1 MTLFAIMTSL
11 SLARPV
17 GPAFAM
23 ITALTTTLALRFRLL
38 GPALAM
44 ITAFTATLAPR
55 FRFLGW
61 LARFALLAL
70 LATATA
76 RFWFIACF
84 TTHLLRLLCLLYLI
98 KCDMME
104 ISEIPGFK
112 IISLFIR
119 EENSKIFFKKT
130 EDYKFAELFI
140 DLDFFKNLKQDAISN
155 KESFER
161 GKYLN
166 YNNDLSYQCIIHKYY
181 PPFNFDII
189 FLSRD
194 LLFDLRYKDSVN
206 NKVLDDTRTIFR
218 CHLKGLQLNRYDNDS
233 NNVIDSNY
241 ISNIIGKDQIVTI
254 KVGDVDIYSR
264 ILIDILLPNG
274 FTYSKHLLEKFP
286 RLITKYN
293 P

>member
-1 MTLFAIMTSL
+1 
-11 SLARPV
+11 
-17 GPAFAM
+17 
-23 ITALTTTLALRFRLL
+23 
-38 GPALAM
+38 
-44 ITAFTATLAPR
+44 
-55 FRFLGW
+55 
-61 LARFALLAL
+61 
-70 LATATA
+70 
-76 RFWFIACF
+76 
-84 TTHLLRLLCLLYLI
+84 
-98 KCDMME
+98 MME

-119 EENSKIFFKKT
+119 EENSKIFLKKT

-140 DLDFFKNLKQDAISN
+140 DLDFFKNLKQEDTSN
-155 KESFER
+155 KSFER

-194 LLFDLRYKDSVN
+194 LLFDLRYKNSVN
-206 NKVLDDTRTIFR
+206 NKILDDTRTIFR
-218 CHLKGLQLNRYDNDS
+218 CHLKGLQLNRSSNS
-233 NNVIDSNY
+233 NNACHIDSNY
-241 ISNIIGKDQIVTI
+241 ISNMIGEDRVVTI

-274 FTYSKHLLEKFP
+274 ITYSKHLLEKFP
-286 RLITKYN
+286 RIITKYS